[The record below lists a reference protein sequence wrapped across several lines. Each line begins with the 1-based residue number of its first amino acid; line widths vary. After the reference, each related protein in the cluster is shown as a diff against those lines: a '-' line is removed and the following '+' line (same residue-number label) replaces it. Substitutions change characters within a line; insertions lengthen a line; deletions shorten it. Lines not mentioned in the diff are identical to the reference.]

1 MAEPPF
7 LNEEQV
13 AEHRSTTWAHS
24 AEGDERLSV
33 NWYQN
38 QHRWLHNR
46 VEELE
51 RQLRLR
57 TIMLA
62 GALVLSALLA
72 SSIVTSFYKSGRPT
86 VALAVAPSSDTPGS
100 LPPVTWKGEQPS
112 QIGRSQAWAMG
123 EEQIEAIATLHFD
136 AQWTQAPTEQLA
148 TTWREAGGSDAMKPE
163 ASARGEIRGEGSEA
177 VARDRSSVSPETV
190 VSASSNQDASR
201 AARANELSH
210 YAAKDF
216 VNLRAAPNNFA
227 EVLTVVAQGDLVRRT
242 GRDLGW
248 LQVEYSDRSASSIRG
263 WVYGSYLRRVETS
276 GEPARPPRAASSVRG
291 DSSAG
296 RPRRRRSV
304 ARACKET
311 QLCS

>member
-33 NWYQN
+33 NWCRN
-38 QHRWLHNR
+38 EHCCLHNR
-46 VEELE
+46 VKELE

-72 SSIVTSFYKSGRPT
+72 SSIVTSFYKSGQPT
-86 VALAVAPSSDTPGS
+86 VALAAAPSSDTPGS

-112 QIGRSQAWAMG
+112 QIERSPAWAMG
-123 EEQIEAIATLHFD
+123 EEQIEAIAALHFD
-136 AQWTQAPTEQLA
+136 AQWVQAPTEQL
-148 TTWREAGGSDAMKPE
+148 TTNWPEARGSEAMKPA
-163 ASARGEIRGEGSEA
+163 ASGRWEIRGEGSEA
-177 VARDRSSVSPETV
+177 VARDRSPVWPEMIVST
-190 VSASSNQDASR
+190 SFNQDRSG
-201 AARANELSH
+201 AARANERSH
-210 YAAKDF
+210 YTAKDF
-216 VNLRAAPNNFA
+216 VNLRAAPNNSA
-227 EVLTVVAQGDLVRRT
+227 EVLIVVAQGDLVRRT

-248 LQVEYSDRSASSIRG
+248 LQVEYSDRSTSSIRG

-276 GEPARPPRAASSVRG
+276 GGPARP
-291 DSSAG
+291 
-296 RPRRRRSV
+296 
-304 ARACKET
+304 
-311 QLCS
+311 